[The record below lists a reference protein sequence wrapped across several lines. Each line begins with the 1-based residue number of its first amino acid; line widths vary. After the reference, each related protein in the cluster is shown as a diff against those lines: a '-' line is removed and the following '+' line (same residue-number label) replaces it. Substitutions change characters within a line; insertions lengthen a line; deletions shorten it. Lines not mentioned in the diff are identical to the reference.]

1 MKKIFLEKV
10 MKSIKNKYP
19 NYDNDKLEVIAYGLE
34 SLYIM
39 ITKMIVI
46 SLIALL
52 TDVFKE
58 MLLIMILYN
67 IIRTTAFGMHA
78 KESWQCYII
87 SITLFIGG
95 ALLFKYVDVSFYV
108 KASIGAISYIFLV
121 IYAPADTYKRPLVNA
136 KKRQIYK
143 MITAITSSIYLILI
157 IIFRDSNIST
167 AISMGLLDAMLMIH
181 PLTYRVFH
189 LPYNNYKTYNETYS

>member
-1 MKKIFLEKV
+1 

-19 NYDNDKLEVIAYGLE
+19 SYDDDKLEVIAYGLE

-39 ITKMIVI
+39 ITKTIVI

-58 MLLIMILYN
+58 MLLIMVLYN
-67 IIRTTAFGMHA
+67 VIRTTAFGMHA
-78 KESWQCYII
+78 KESWQCYVI

-108 KASIGAISYIFLV
+108 KAVIGAISYIFLV

-136 KKRQIYK
+136 KKRKIYK
-143 MITAITSSIYLILI
+143 IITIITSSIYLILI
-157 IIFRDSNIST
+157 IIFRDSNFST

-181 PLTYRVFH
+181 PLTYRMFH
-189 LPYNNYKTYNETYS
+189 LPYNNYKTYNEIYG

>member
-19 NYDNDKLEVIAYGLE
+19 DYDDDKLEVIAYGLE

-52 TDVFKE
+52 LDVFKE
-58 MLLIMILYN
+58 MLLIMVLYN
-67 IIRTTAFGMHA
+67 VIRTTAFGMHA

-95 ALLFKYVDVSFYV
+95 ALLFKYVDISFYI
-108 KASIGAISYIFLV
+108 KASIGAISYIFLA

-143 MITAITSSIYLILI
+143 MITIITSSIYLILI

-189 LPYNNYKTYNETYS
+189 LPYNNYKTYNEIYS

>member
-1 MKKIFLEKV
+1 MKKIFLEKT

-19 NYDNDKLEVIAYGLE
+19 SYDDDKLEVIAYGLE

-58 MLLIMILYN
+58 MLLIMVLYN
-67 IIRTTAFGMHA
+67 VIRTTAFGMHA
-78 KESWQCYII
+78 KESWQCYVI

-108 KASIGAISYIFLV
+108 KAGIGAISYIFLV

-136 KKRQIYK
+136 KKRKIYK
-143 MITAITSSIYLILI
+143 IITIITSSIYLILI
-157 IIFRDSNIST
+157 IIFRDSNFST

-189 LPYNNYKTYNETYS
+189 LPYNNYKTYNEIYG

>member
-19 NYDNDKLEVIAYGLE
+19 DYDDDKLEVIAYGLE

-52 TDVFKE
+52 LDVFKE
-58 MLLIMILYN
+58 MLLIMVLYN
-67 IIRTTAFGMHA
+67 VIRTTAFGMHA

-95 ALLFKYVDVSFYV
+95 ALLFKYVDVSFYI
-108 KASIGAISYIFLV
+108 KASIGAISYIFLA

-143 MITAITSSIYLILI
+143 MITIITSSIYLILI

-189 LPYNNYKTYNETYS
+189 LPYNNYKTYNEIYS

>member
-1 MKKIFLEKV
+1 MREKFLKST
-10 MKSIKNKYP
+10 MKSIANKYP
-19 NYDNDKLEVIAYGLE
+19 DYDKDRLEIIEYGLE

-39 ITKMIVI
+39 ITKTIVI

-52 TDVFKE
+52 LNVFKE
-58 MLLIMILYN
+58 MLIIMILYN

-95 ALLFKYVDVSFYV
+95 ALLFKYINVSFY
-108 KASIGAISYIFLV
+108 ANALIGAVSYIFLV

-136 KKRQIYK
+136 KKRKIYK
-143 MITAITSSIYLILI
+143 IITAINSSIFLILI
-157 IIFRDSNIST
+157 IVFKNSNIST
-167 AISMGLLDAMLMIH
+167 ALSLGLLDSMLMIH
-181 PLTYRVFH
+181 PLTYRMFH
-189 LPYNNYKTYNETYS
+189 LPYNNYKTYNESYS

>member
-1 MKKIFLEKV
+1 MKKIFLEKT
-10 MKSIKNKYP
+10 MKSIRNKYP
-19 NYDNDKLEVIAYGLE
+19 DYDDDKLEVIAYGLE

-39 ITKMIVI
+39 ITKMLVI

-52 TDVFKE
+52 VDVFKE
-58 MLLIMILYN
+58 MILIMILYN
-67 IIRTTAFGMHA
+67 VIRTTAFGMHA

-95 ALLFKYVDVSFYV
+95 ALLFKYVDVSFYA

-136 KKRQIYK
+136 RKRKIYK
-143 MITAITSSIYLILI
+143 MITIITSSIYLILI
-157 IIFRDSNIST
+157 IIFKDSNFST

-189 LPYNNYKTYNETYS
+189 LPYNNYKTYNEIYS

>member
-1 MKKIFLEKV
+1 MREKFLKST
-10 MKSIKNKYP
+10 MKSIANKYP
-19 NYDNDKLEVIAYGLE
+19 DYDKDRLEIIEYGLE

-39 ITKMIVI
+39 ITKTIVI

-52 TDVFKE
+52 LNVFKE
-58 MLLIMILYN
+58 MLIIMILYN

-95 ALLFKYVDVSFYV
+95 ALLFKYVNVSFYV
-108 KASIGAISYIFLV
+108 NSLIGATSYIFLV

-136 KKRQIYK
+136 KKRKIYK
-143 MITAITSSIYLILI
+143 IITVINSSIFLILI
-157 IIFRDSNIST
+157 IVFKNSNIST
-167 AISMGLLDAMLMIH
+167 ALSLGLLDSMLMIH
-181 PLTYRVFH
+181 PLTYRMFH
-189 LPYNNYKTYNETYS
+189 LPYNNYKTYNESYS

>member
-1 MKKIFLEKV
+1 MKKILLEKT

-19 NYDNDKLEVIAYGLE
+19 SYDDDKLEVIAYGLE

-39 ITKMIVI
+39 ITKTIVI

-58 MLLIMILYN
+58 MLLIMVLYN
-67 IIRTTAFGMHA
+67 VIRTTAFGMHA
-78 KESWQCYII
+78 KESWQCYVI

-108 KASIGAISYIFLV
+108 KAVIGAISYIFLV

-136 KKRQIYK
+136 KKRKIYK
-143 MITAITSSIYLILI
+143 IITIITSSIYLILI
-157 IIFRDSNIST
+157 IIFRDSNFST

-181 PLTYRVFH
+181 PLTYRMFH
-189 LPYNNYKTYNETYS
+189 LPYNNYKTYNEIYG

>member
-1 MKKIFLEKV
+1 MREKFLKST
-10 MKSIKNKYP
+10 MKSIANKYP
-19 NYDNDKLEVIAYGLE
+19 DYDKDRLEIIEYGLE

-39 ITKMIVI
+39 ITKTIVI

-52 TDVFKE
+52 LNVFKE
-58 MLLIMILYN
+58 MLIIMILYN

-95 ALLFKYVDVSFYV
+95 ALLFKYINVSFY
-108 KASIGAISYIFLV
+108 ANALIGATSYIFLV

-136 KKRQIYK
+136 KKRKIYK
-143 MITAITSSIYLILI
+143 IITVINSSIFLILI
-157 IIFRDSNIST
+157 IVFKNSNIST
-167 AISMGLLDAMLMIH
+167 ALSLGLLDSMLMIH
-181 PLTYRVFH
+181 PLTYRMFH
-189 LPYNNYKTYNETYS
+189 LPYNNYKTYNESYS

>member
-19 NYDNDKLEVIAYGLE
+19 DYDNDKLEVIAYGLE

-39 ITKMIVI
+39 ITKTIVI

>member
-19 NYDNDKLEVIAYGLE
+19 DYDDDKLEVIAYGLE

-52 TDVFKE
+52 LDVFKE
-58 MLLIMILYN
+58 MFLIMVLYN
-67 IIRTTAFGMHA
+67 VIRTTAFGMHA

-95 ALLFKYVDVSFYV
+95 ALLFKYVDVSFYI
-108 KASIGAISYIFLV
+108 KASIGAISYIFLA

-143 MITAITSSIYLILI
+143 MITIITSSIYLILI

-189 LPYNNYKTYNETYS
+189 LPYNNYKTYNEIYS